1 MEFIFFFYEL
11 LLNPITLI
19 VLFNVFLVGF
29 LFTCLIEGIVN
40 YFKKEKV
47 NLKPKFLKVFLICVV
62 IGGII
67 ISAIFFYNF
76 LTYEPIPTLQPIH
89 EQELEAF
96 NNKFYAY
103 SRYQIGSNVKAL
115 CKRII
120 ALEKNY
126 EDSKEK
132 IVSVV
137 YYNEDE
143 DDFSNVL
150 YVKNSNNEI
159 NENYVEEIQN
169 IYNKI
174 DPKKE
179 YLVECETDDTTKFV
193 NKIYIVKVPEDV
205 KDVEKKELNNYME
218 NYINNIVKNYKD

>member
-1 MEFIFFFYEL
+1 MELIFFFYEL

-96 NNKFYAY
+96 NNQFYAY
-103 SRYQIGSNVKAL
+103 SRYQIGGNVKAL
-115 CKRII
+115 CKKII
-120 ALEKNY
+120 AHKNTY

-132 IVSVV
+132 VVSVV
-137 YYNEDE
+137 YFDE

-174 DPKKE
+174 DAKKE
-179 YLVECETDDTTKFV
+179 YFVECETDDTTKFV